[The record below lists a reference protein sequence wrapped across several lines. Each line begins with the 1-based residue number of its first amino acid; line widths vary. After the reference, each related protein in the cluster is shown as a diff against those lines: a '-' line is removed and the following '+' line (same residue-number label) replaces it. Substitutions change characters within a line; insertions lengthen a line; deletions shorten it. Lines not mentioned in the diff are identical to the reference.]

1 MARAVSKEI
10 REKIIRAYEYG
21 AGIIEEIAIIFEIK
35 PRSVAKYLQLH
46 RQNKDLTPRPH
57 TGRPPI
63 LNDEKLDIVR
73 LVVLSNKDG
82 TLQEYADEF
91 KNRTGIEV
99 TYVTIHNACK
109 KLNINRKKRVSMRK
123 SKKEMT

>member
-1 MARAVSKEI
+1 MGKAISKEV

-21 AGIIEEIAIIFEIK
+21 AGTIEKIAIIFEIK
-35 PRSVAKYLQLH
+35 PRSVAKYLHLH
-46 RQNKDLTPRPH
+46 RQNKDLTPKPH

-63 LNDEKLDIVR
+63 LNDENLDIVK
-73 LVVLSNKDG
+73 LIVSSNKDG

-99 TYVTIHNACK
+99 TYVTMHNACK
-109 KLNINRKKRVSMRK
+109 KLNINRKKRVSTRK
-123 SKKEMT
+123 SKKELM